1 MKLKQGIGVALASTV
16 LLAGCTTDK
25 GEMKAYN
32 KQIQKAFDDEKS
44 INTSSKKL
52 NDLEQKKNKLVQSL
66 KGKDEDKEKEI
77 AKKVIDNTKERQ
89 QTFKEEENAMD
100 KSHQE
105 YKKASKHIDKIGNSK
120 KQREV
125 KQLDTALKEK
135 YKAHDKYADA
145 YKNVMNKEKD
155 MFEYAS
161 KGQPS
166 QGQIDKK
173 SHAISGAYKDM
184 NKQFKN
190 YSNAMKKVKEEKQ
203 DVDNLM

>member
-1 MKLKQGIGVALASTV
+1 MKLKHGIGVALASTI

-32 KQIQKAFDDEKS
+32 NQIQKAFDDEKS

-89 QTFKEEENAMD
+89 QTFKDEENAMD
-100 KSHQE
+100 KSHQD

-125 KQLDTALKEK
+125 KQLDDALKEK
-135 YKAHDKYADA
+135 YKAHEKYADA
-145 YKNVMNKEKD
+145 YKNVMSKEKD

-166 QGQIDKK
+166 QSKIDKK
-173 SHAISGAYKDM
+173 SEAISSAYKDM
-184 NKQFKN
+184 NKQFKK
-190 YSNAMKKVKEEKQ
+190 YSSAMKKVKEEKQ

>member
-1 MKLKQGIGVALASTV
+1 MKLKQGLGVALASTI

-25 GEMKAYN
+25 GEMKSYN

-52 NDLEQKKNKLVQSL
+52 NELEQKKNKLVQSL
-66 KGKDEDKEKEI
+66 KGKDQDKEQKV

-100 KSHQE
+100 KSHQD
-105 YKKASKHIDKIGNSK
+105 YKKATKHIKNIENSK

-125 KQLDTALKEK
+125 KQLDSALKDK
-135 YKAHDKYADA
+135 YKAHDKYAEA
-145 YKNVMNKEKD
+145 YKNVMSKEKD

-166 QGQIDKK
+166 QGELDKK
-173 SHAISGAYKDM
+173 SHSISDAYKNM

-190 YSNAMKKVKEEKQ
+190 YSNAMKKVKDEKQ